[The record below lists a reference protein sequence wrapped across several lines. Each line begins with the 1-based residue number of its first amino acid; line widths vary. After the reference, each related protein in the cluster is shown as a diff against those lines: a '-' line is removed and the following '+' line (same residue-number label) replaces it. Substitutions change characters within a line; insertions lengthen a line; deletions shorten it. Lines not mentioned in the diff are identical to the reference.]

1 MDAAWAGGALLS
13 PAHRNLLSGI
23 EHADSVTIDPHK
35 WLAVPMGAGMYL
47 TRDWTA
53 LEAAFSVSTGYMP
66 SASHEHRDPYI
77 HSLQWSRRFNGAK
90 LFMALATL
98 GLDGYAAM
106 IDRQFALGTRLR
118 NAIAEAGFT
127 RSSTIAAAA
136 RLLRSEGRRERGADC
151 RRVNATGEAWIASV
165 ALRGKPCI
173 RACITSFETGEE
185 DIDALVGPAG
195 PRAGRLAAIDP
206 ARVRAYPNERMLL
219 ARRMASTAAASARE
233 ILTGLHEIMAKRG
246 SAQSKLDRVVDLIAE
261 AMRSDVCSIYL
272 LRDNHLELFAT
283 HGLRKEAVHVT
294 RLRMGEGLVGTI
306 AAEGRILNLAEAAQ
320 HPAFAYRPETGEERF
335 HSFAGVPIVRLES
348 PIGVL
353 AVQNAEPRRYEDV
366 EIEALQT
373 VAMVLSEMIGG
384 ARLVDGARRSR
395 LRSAGPLRLTGLRLV
410 AGMAKGVAVFHEP
423 RIVVEHTVAEDTEAE
438 RDRVYS
444 AFRKMREQIDNM
456 ARDAEFGTTGEHQEI
471 LETYRMFA
479 YDEGWSRRINEA
491 IDSGLTAEAAIERV
505 QQRTRARM
513 QEIDDP
519 LLKERMHDLE
529 DLSNRLLRIVSGRMG
544 TAAQT
549 GLAHDAVL
557 IARNLGP
564 AELLEYDRRRLK
576 AVLLEEGSLTSHMT
590 IVARAI
596 GVPVIGRL
604 NDIRHSV
611 EEGETILVD
620 GDNGSV
626 IIRPTRQLLAGFEH
640 RMAMSQKRRAE
651 FAAVRTLPAETRD
664 GVKVSVMVNA
674 GLAEDAVALPMTGA
688 DGIGLFRTEFQFLVS
703 ATLPGRDRQ
712 QRLYTKVLEA
722 AGDRPVVFRTVDIG
736 GDKALPYLT
745 DDETEE
751 QAENPAMGWRALRLS
766 LDRSTLM
773 KAQARALIEASA
785 GKVLRVMFPMVSEP
799 WEYEQARALFE
810 EQLEW
815 AAKAKRKRQAR
826 GVRRNARSAEPCRNA
841 RPAAAARGLHLDR
854 HQRPHP
860 IPVRG
865 RPLRPAPCAPLRLA
879 QPGDPALPEARAR
892 RRARGRACRREFAA
906 KWPGGRSKRW
916 R

>member
-1 MDAAWAGGALLS
+1 
-13 PAHRNLLSGI
+13 
-23 EHADSVTIDPHK
+23 
-35 WLAVPMGAGMYL
+35 
-47 TRDWTA
+47 
-53 LEAAFSVSTGYMP
+53 
-66 SASHEHRDPYI
+66 
-77 HSLQWSRRFNGAK
+77 
-90 LFMALATL
+90 
-98 GLDGYAAM
+98 
-106 IDRQFALGTRLR
+106 
-118 NAIAEAGFT
+118 
-127 RSSTIAAAA
+127 
-136 RLLRSEGRRERGADC
+136 
-151 RRVNATGEAWIASV
+151 
-165 ALRGKPCI
+165 
-173 RACITSFETGEE
+173 
-185 DIDALVGPAG
+185 
-195 PRAGRLAAIDP
+195 
-206 ARVRAYPNERMLL
+206 
-219 ARRMASTAAASARE
+219 MASTAASSARE

-261 AMRSDVCSIYL
+261 AMGSDVCSIYL
-272 LRDNHLELFAT
+272 LRDNCLELFAT

-306 AAEGRILNLAEAAQ
+306 AAQGRILNLAEAAE

-353 AVQNAEPRRYEDV
+353 AVQNADPRRYEDV

-395 LRSAGPLRLTGLRLV
+395 LRSAGPLRLTGLKLV
-410 AGMAKGVAVFHEP
+410 AGMARGVAVFHEP
-423 RIVVEHTVAEDTEAE
+423 RIVVEHTVAEDIEAE
-438 RDRVYS
+438 RDRVYA

-456 ARDAEFGTTGEHQEI
+456 AKEAEFGTAGEHHDI

-479 YDEGWSRRINEA
+479 YDEGWSRRINQA

-505 QQRTRARM
+505 QQRTRTRM

-519 LLKERMHDLE
+519 LLQERMHDLE

-549 GLAHDAVL
+549 GLTHDTVL
-557 IARNLGP
+557 VSRNLGP

-604 NDIRHSV
+604 HDIRHSV

-626 IIRPTRQLLAGFEH
+626 IIRPTRPLLVGFEH
-640 RMAMSQKRRAE
+640 RMAISQKRRAE
-651 FAAVRTLPAETRD
+651 FAAIKTLPAQTRD

-674 GLAEDAVALPMTGA
+674 GLAEDAVTLPMTGA

-722 AGDRPVVFRTVDIG
+722 VGDRPVVFRTVDIG

-745 DDETEE
+745 DEAEE

-773 KAQARALIEASA
+773 KAQARALIEASG

-799 WEYEQARALFE
+799 WEYEKARSLFE
-810 EQLEW
+810 EQVEW
-815 AAKAKRKRQAR
+815 AGKANRPVPTRIEFGAMLEVPSLAEMLDQLLPRVDFISIGTNDLTQFLFA
-826 GVRRNARSAEPCRNA
+826 ADRSDP
-841 RPAAAARGLHLDR
+841 
-854 HQRPHP
+854 
-860 IPVRG
+860 
-865 RPLRPAPCAPLRLA
+865 RLA
-879 QPGDPALPEARAR
+879 QRYDWLSPAILRFLKRVLDACRAAGVPARVCGEMAGRSLEAMALIGIGAESFSITPAGVGPVKAMVRSLDAAAVRAR
-892 RRARGRACRREFAA
+892 LDQLLARPPRDMRKALTDWARRHSVTIG
-906 KWPGGRSKRW
+906 
-916 R
+916 

>member
-1 MDAAWAGGALLS
+1 
-13 PAHRNLLSGI
+13 
-23 EHADSVTIDPHK
+23 
-35 WLAVPMGAGMYL
+35 
-47 TRDWTA
+47 
-53 LEAAFSVSTGYMP
+53 
-66 SASHEHRDPYI
+66 
-77 HSLQWSRRFNGAK
+77 
-90 LFMALATL
+90 
-98 GLDGYAAM
+98 
-106 IDRQFALGTRLR
+106 
-118 NAIAEAGFT
+118 
-127 RSSTIAAAA
+127 
-136 RLLRSEGRRERGADC
+136 
-151 RRVNATGEAWIASV
+151 
-165 ALRGKPCI
+165 
-173 RACITSFETGEE
+173 
-185 DIDALVGPAG
+185 
-195 PRAGRLAAIDP
+195 
-206 ARVRAYPNERMLL
+206 
-219 ARRMASTAAASARE
+219 MASTAAASARE

-261 AMRSDVCSIYL
+261 AMGSDVCSIYL
-272 LRDNHLELFAT
+272 LRDNCLELFAT
-283 HGLRKEAVHVT
+283 HGLRKEAVHLT

-306 AAEGRILNLAEAAQ
+306 AAEGRILNLAEAAE

-353 AVQNAEPRRYEDV
+353 AVQNADPRRYEDV

-373 VAMVLSEMIGG
+373 VAMVLSEMIGA

-395 LRSAGPLRLTGLRLV
+395 LRSAGPLRLSGLKLV
-410 AGMAKGVAVFHEP
+410 SGMAKGVAVFHEP
-423 RIVVEHTVAEDTEAE
+423 RIVVEHTVAEDIEAE
-438 RDRVYS
+438 RDRVYA

-456 ARDAEFGTTGEHQEI
+456 AKEAEFGTAGEHHEI

-479 YDEGWSRRINEA
+479 YDEGWSRRINQA

-505 QQRTRARM
+505 QQRTRTRM

-519 LLKERMHDLE
+519 LLQERMHDLE

-549 GLAHDAVL
+549 GLTHDTVL
-557 IARNLGP
+557 VSRNLGP

-604 NDIRHSV
+604 HDIRHSV

-626 IIRPTRQLLAGFEH
+626 IIRPTRPLLAGFEH
-640 RMAMSQKRRAE
+640 RMAISQKRRAE
-651 FAAVRTLPAETRD
+651 FAAIKTLPAQTRD

-674 GLAEDAVALPMTGA
+674 GLAEDAVTLPMTGA

-722 AGDRPVVFRTVDIG
+722 AGNRPVVFRTVDIG

-745 DDETEE
+745 DEAEE

-766 LDRSTLM
+766 LNRSTLM
-773 KAQARALIEASA
+773 KAQARALIEASG

-799 WEYEQARALFE
+799 WEYEKARSLFE
-810 EQLEW
+810 EQVEW
-815 AAKAKRKRQAR
+815 AGKANRPVPTRIEFGAMLEVPSLAEMLDQLLPRVDFISIGTNDLTQFLFAADRSDPRLAQRYDWLSPAILRFLKRVLDACRAADVPAR
-826 GVRRNARSAEPCRNA
+826 VCGEMA
-841 RPAAAARGLHLDR
+841 
-854 HQRPHP
+854 
-860 IPVRG
+860 G
-865 RPLRPAPCAPLRLA
+865 RPLEAMALIGIGADSFSITPAGVGPVKAMVRSLDGA
-879 QPGDPALPEARAR
+879 AVRAR
-892 RRARGRACRREFAA
+892 LDQLLARPPRDMRKALTDWA
-906 KWPGGRSKRW
+906 KRHSVTIG
-916 R
+916 